1 MNRGSA
7 PLKATAPR
15 STSTRI
21 DLNHYEVNA
30 FAVSKQLL
38 DDYRRALDS
47 KQPECVMFVALRA
60 ILSLKCCEDHIDE
73 LNGQLLER
81 EEGIWE

>member
-1 MNRGSA
+1 MKRNGA
-7 PLKATAPR
+7 TQMITAPR

-21 DLNHYEVNA
+21 DMEHYEVNA

-81 EEGIWE
+81 EKGIWE